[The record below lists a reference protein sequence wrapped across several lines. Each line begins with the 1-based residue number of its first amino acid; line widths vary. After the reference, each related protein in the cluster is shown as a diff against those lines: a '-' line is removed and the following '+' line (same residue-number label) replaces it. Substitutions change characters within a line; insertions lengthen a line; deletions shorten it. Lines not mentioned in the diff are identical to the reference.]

1 MSLCTLTALASDG
14 SSTNTRVTSAITTLC
29 VFMPVRPPGP
39 EDARQYPLSLSL
51 ANQCSLLLSLFLQRF
66 PPISLCLYLF
76 IYLSIYLSSSLSVLC
91 MDFSVRPSA
100 LFLCL
105 SLSLGR
111 SPLIPISSLSLRSL
125 STPFY
130 LNPPTFA
137 LLSRHKAVD
146 PTIAQSTRQ
155 LLLLSRCCCCLAS
168 LSSVAALPAFSL
180 DIQYILE
187 AKVSKL

>member
-1 MSLCTLTALASDG
+1 MGGVIRGLVCLLEEDGEREREKERERERGREGGREREREREGRKEGGREGEREREGGRERERGYAQALLDIVSITIHKVSLCTLTALASDG

-105 SLSLGR
+105 YLSDVL
-111 SPLIPISSLSLRSL
+111 
-125 STPFY
+125 
-130 LNPPTFA
+130 
-137 LLSRHKAVD
+137 H
-146 PTIAQSTRQ
+146 
-155 LLLLSRCCCCLAS
+155 
-168 LSSVAALPAFSL
+168 
-180 DIQYILE
+180 
-187 AKVSKL
+187 

>member
-1 MSLCTLTALASDG
+1 MAQAQIHASP
-14 SSTNTRVTSAITTLC
+14 AQITTLC

-39 EDARQYPLSLSL
+39 ADARQYLLSLSL
-51 ANQCSLLLSLFLQRF
+51 ANHCSLYCLFSFNGFPLYLYISIYLFVYLSIF
-66 PPISLCLYLF
+66 ISLCIMHGFLR
-76 IYLSIYLSSSLSVLC
+76 SPQCSV
-91 MDFSVRPSA
+91 SV
-100 LFLCL
+100 

-130 LNPPTFA
+130 LNSATFA

-146 PTIAQSTRQ
+146 PTIAQSKRH

-168 LSSVAALPAFSL
+168 LSPVAALPAFPL
-180 DIQYILE
+180 DILYILE
-187 AKVSKL
+187 AKVSKF